1 MTVAT
6 IKTNGVDFY
15 IKCQQFDNERAKAVP
30 ERKWNNETRM
40 WFAPASLVA
49 AQYINTAYTID
60 EIEPC
65 AREHIS
71 MILARETVD
80 AIMPFPV
87 DHSFKN
93 QPRPYQSDALTKAYG
108 MREFGL
114 FMEMRTGKSF
124 VDINLAAAYFAG
136 GQIDAYLIVMFPGA
150 IKTTWKLQ
158 LEEHMPVPYE
168 LLVVTAG
175 QDKKAQQFV
184 DMETD
189 KLKIM
194 VIGIESVS
202 NTTATAA
209 ETMKRFVKNHKVKFT
224 VDEST
229 CIKNPK
235 AITNKKTKKITR
247 VKLCWDLA
255 GLSEYRMIMTGTPVT
270 QGVEDLYSQFRFLN
284 WTILGYKSYFAYRNA
299 HCIMGGFENKKI
311 TGYTNVNKVINAIT
325 PYIYQISTED
335 AIGIPDEVV
344 ETVIVEPSK
353 EQDRILKELGDPY
366 DMTATLGD
374 EVLEVETILE
384 RMIRYQQVVGGHF
397 PFIDGA
403 GAASIVPLKQNPK
416 MDALV
421 GIIETLPRGDRAIIW
436 ARFVPEIKAI
446 AAMLESRGESY
457 VTYRGGMSEDERE
470 HAQRVFMEDDG
481 PRFWVASQQASAR
494 GIELASASV
503 HIFYSNSFS
512 YDDRKQASMRTSS
525 SHQKAKSIL
534 YIDIQMNHK
543 IDKQII
549 EALQYKQSISEY
561 VIGEI
566 KKGQ

>member
-6 IKTNGVDFY
+6 IKSNGIDFY

-30 ERKWNNETRM
+30 SRKWDAETRL
-40 WFAPASLVA
+40 WFAPVCLES

-65 AREHIS
+65 AREHLS
-71 MILARETVD
+71 MALAIDSACKT
-80 AIMPFPV
+80 MPFPV
-87 DHSFKN
+87 DFPYKN
-93 QPRPYQSDALTKAYG
+93 PPRPYQLDGLNRSYG
-108 MREFGL
+108 MHEFGL
-114 FMEMRTGKSF
+114 FMEMRTGKSY
-124 VDINLAAAYFAG
+124 VDINLAAAYFLNR
-136 GQIDAYLIVMFPGA
+136 QITGYLIVMFPGA

-168 LLVVTAG
+168 LLVVSSG
-175 QDKKAQQFV
+175 QDKKAEAFNAL
-184 DMETD
+184 ETD
-189 KLKIM
+189 KLKVM
-194 VIGIESVS
+194 VVGIESIS
-202 NTTATAA
+202 NTTASAATA
-209 ETMKRFVKNHKVKFT
+209 MKVFVKNHKVKFT
-224 VDEST
+224 IDEST

-235 AITNKKTKKITR
+235 AITNKKSKKITR

-255 GLSEYRMIMTGTPVT
+255 GSCEYRMIMTGTPVT

-284 WTILGYKSYFAYRNA
+284 WTILGYKSYFTYRNA

-311 TGYTNVNKVINAIT
+311 TGYTNVNKVIAAVT
-325 PYIYQISTED
+325 PYIYQISTKD

-353 EQDRILKELGDPY
+353 EQGRLLKELGDPY
-366 DMTATLGD
+366 DMIATLGD

-384 RMIRYQQVVGGHF
+384 RMVRYQQIVGGHF
-397 PFIDGA
+397 PHKTEDGYEV
-403 GAASIVPLKQNPK
+403 IQLKDNPK
-416 MDALV
+416 MNALE
-421 GIIETLPRGDRAIIW
+421 GIIDTLGKGERAIIW
-436 ARFVPEIKAI
+436 ARFVPEILAI
-446 AAMLESRGESY
+446 ADMLERRSQSY
-457 VTYRGGMSEDERE
+457 VTYRGGMTDDERE
-470 HAQRVFMEDDG
+470 RAQRSFMEEGG

-494 GIELASASV
+494 GVELAAASV

-534 YIDIQMNHK
+534 YVDIQMNHK

-549 EALQYKQSISEY
+549 NALQYKQSIADY
-561 VIGEI
+561 VISEI